1 MANIYVSSVD
11 GSDADN
17 GSTWALAKATLTG
30 ALAIAT
36 NADTIWLDPSHAEST
51 AGAVTLTCPSS
62 QGLRILCA
70 DARTSEPPTGLA
82 TSASVAVGA
91 AAAALT
97 VGGFAYIY
105 GVNFRGGTNNSSTCV
120 VSVLTPATP
129 GGMVL
134 DNCVL
139 DVRTA
144 NAGGRLDLGQ
154 NNNSAN
160 DNTYVSLLN
169 CIVKF
174 GATGQTISLRQGDI
188 EIRGLSLDGAGS
200 IPTTL
205 FSFAA
210 GIQSNVIVE
219 ASDLSGRA
227 FTNLVNVAAAAASSL
242 LIRNCKIPASMVV
255 TTGTHP
261 GIGGPVVRMHNCD
274 DGSTNYRIAE
284 ASWAGSVVSDT
295 SVYNDAG
302 ADDGSGQGFS
312 WKMTTNANALFP
324 FALLES
330 PEFVQWNTA
339 TGSSK
344 TVTVEIVHDGAS
356 AFKDNE
362 VWLEVQY
369 LSATGTPL
377 GAIVTDRM
385 ANVLSTATAQA
396 TSTAT
401 WTGDTGTGPNG
412 STTWNTLKLECSFTP
427 QKAGYIHA
435 KVVMAVPS
443 KTVYVDPLITVS

>member
-51 AGAVTLTCPSS
+51 AGTVTLTCPSS
-62 QGLRILCA
+62 QGLRILSA
-70 DARTSEPPTGLA
+70 DARTSEPPTGLS

-91 AAAALT
+91 AASGLNFA
-97 VGGFAYIY
+97 GFAYIY
-105 GVNFRGGTNNSSTCV
+105 GVQFLGGTNNGSNAF
-120 VSVLTPATP
+120 VSMLPASTP
-129 GGMVL
+129 GGMVF
-134 DNCVL
+134 DNCAFQ
-139 DVRTA
+139 VRTA
-144 NAGGRLDLGQ
+144 SAGARIEIGQ
-154 NNNSAN
+154 SVGSSN
-160 DNTYVSLLN
+160 DNTYVLLLN
-169 CIVKF
+169 CSVKF
-174 GATGQTISLRQGDI
+174 GATGQTIIVKHGQI
-188 EIRGLSLDGAGS
+188 NIKGLTLDGAGS

-205 FSFAA
+205 FAFAA
-210 GIQSNVIVE
+210 GTQPNVVVE

-227 FTNLVNVAAAAASSL
+227 FTNLVNVGAASPGSL
-242 LIRNCKIPASMVV
+242 LVRNCKIPASMVV
-255 TTGTHP
+255 TTGTLP
-261 GIGGPVVRMHNCD
+261 GIGGPIVRMHNCD

-312 WKMTTNANALFP
+312 WKMATNANALFP

-369 LSATGTPL
+369 LSATGSPL
-377 GAIVTDRM
+377 GAVVTDRM
-385 ANVLSTATAQA
+385 TNVLSTATAQA
-396 TSTAT
+396 TSTAA

>member
-91 AAAALT
+91 ASAGMTFA
-97 VGGFAYIY
+97 GFAYIY
-105 GVNFRGGTNNSSTCV
+105 GVQFLGGTGNSSSSL
-120 VSVLTPATP
+120 VSILPNATP
-129 GGMVL
+129 GGLVFDNSVL
-134 DNCVL
+134 Q
-139 DVRTA
+139 VRTA
-144 NAGGRLDLGQ
+144 NASARLELGQ
-154 NNNSAN
+154 NAGSTD
-160 DNTYVSLLN
+160 DNLYIALLN
-169 CIVKF
+169 CTVKF
-174 GATGQTISLRQGDI
+174 GATGQTISVKHGQI
-188 EIRGLSLDGAGS
+188 NIKGLTLDGAGS

-205 FSFAA
+205 FSLA
-210 GIQSNVIVE
+210 GGTHPSIVVE

-227 FTNLVNVAAAAASSL
+227 FTNLLNVGAASPASL
-242 LIRNCKIPASMVV
+242 LVRNCKIPASMVV

-261 GIGGPVVRMHNCD
+261 GIGGPIVRMHNCD

-344 TVTVEIVHDGAS
+344 TVTVEIVHDGAT

-369 LSATGTPL
+369 LSATGAPL
-377 GAIVTDRM
+377 GAVVTDRM
-385 ANVLSTATAQA
+385 ANVLSTAAAQA

-412 STTWNTLKLECSFTP
+412 SSTWNTLKLECSFTP